1 VKRVPDFEPFHLSRF
16 TFHPIP
22 SADPILP
29 FPVAAGDSMPDSL
42 PWLTREEVLS
52 LVAAVLPKL
61 AAAILVFL
69 AFYVL
74 LRVVQP
80 ALRAILRRANFAPA
94 LIHLLVDGVV
104 RGTVLVIGLVMA
116 ASQLGINIA
125 AALAGLGVLG
135 IAVGF
140 AAQETIANMIAG
152 FLIFWDRPFKVGDWV
167 TTQDRYGEVRDI
179 TLRTTRI
186 RTLDN
191 TYVVIPNK
199 QVIGELLVNHSMYGE
214 TRVNVPIGIAYKE
227 SITEA
232 RQVMLEAVATLDG
245 VLKDPAPSVVAAGL
259 GDSSVDLTV
268 RVWIAQA
275 VDEVPVRFRVVE
287 ACKVALDKAG
297 IEIPFPHLQLFV
309 DDVTDRVW
317 EGLRSGRSG
326 RA

>member
-1 VKRVPDFEPFHLSRF
+1 ML
-16 TFHPIP
+16 
-22 SADPILP
+22 
-29 FPVAAGDSMPDSL
+29 DSL
-42 PWLTREEVLS
+42 PWLTREEALS
-52 LVAAVLPKL
+52 LAAAVLPKL

-69 AFYVL
+69 AFLIL

-80 ALRAILRRANFAPA
+80 ALRAVLRRANFAPA

-104 RGTVLVIGLVMA
+104 RGAVLIIGLVMA

-152 FLIFWDRPFKVGDWV
+152 FLIFWDRPFKVGDWI
-167 TTQDRYGEVRDI
+167 TAQDRYGEVRDI

-186 RTLDN
+186 RTPDN

-199 QVIGELLVNHSMYGE
+199 QVIGEMLVNHSMYGE
-214 TRVNVPIGIAYKE
+214 TRVNVPVGIAYKE
-227 SITEA
+227 SIAEA
-232 RQVMLEAVATLDG
+232 RRVILEAVDALDG
-245 VLKDPAPSVVAAGL
+245 VLSDPPPTVVADKL
-259 GDSSVDLTV
+259 GDSSVDLLV
-268 RVWIAQA
+268 RVWVA
-275 VDEVPVRFRVVE
+275 DGSNLKPVHFRVVE

-309 DDVTDRVW
+309 DDVKDRVW
-317 EGLRSGRSG
+317 DGLRGSSSGST
-326 RA
+326 

>member
-1 VKRVPDFEPFHLSRF
+1 
-16 TFHPIP
+16 
-22 SADPILP
+22 
-29 FPVAAGDSMPDSL
+29 MPDSL

-52 LVAAVLPKL
+52 IAAAILPKL

-69 AFYVL
+69 AFLVL

-80 ALRAILRRANFAPA
+80 ALRAVLRRANFAPA

-104 RGTVLVIGLVMA
+104 RGAVLVLGLVMA

-227 SITEA
+227 SIAEA
-232 RQVMLEAVATLDG
+232 RGVMLEAVAGIEG
-245 VLKDPAPSVVAAGL
+245 VLREPAPSVVAAGL
-259 GDSSVDLTV
+259 GDSSVDLMV

-287 ACKVALDKAG
+287 ACKIALDKAG

-317 EGLRSGRSG
+317 QGLRNGRSG
-326 RA
+326 SG

>member
-1 VKRVPDFEPFHLSRF
+1 ML
-16 TFHPIP
+16 
-22 SADPILP
+22 
-29 FPVAAGDSMPDSL
+29 DSL

-52 LVAAVLPKL
+52 IAAAVLPKL

-69 AFYVL
+69 AFLIL
-74 LRVVQP
+74 LRMVQP
-80 ALRAILRRANFAPA
+80 ALRAVLRRANFAPA

-104 RGTVLVIGLVMA
+104 RGAVLIIGLVMA

-199 QVIGELLVNHSMYGE
+199 QVIGELLINHSMYGE
-214 TRVNVPIGIAYKE
+214 TRVNIPIGIAYKE
-227 SITEA
+227 SIAEA
-232 RQVMLEAVATLDG
+232 RRVMLEAVADLDG
-245 VLKDPAPSVVAAGL
+245 VMREPAPSVVAAGL

-309 DDVTDRVW
+309 DDVKDRVW
-317 EGLRSGRSG
+317 EGLRNGRSG
-326 RA
+326 SG

>member
-1 VKRVPDFEPFHLSRF
+1 M
-16 TFHPIP
+16 
-22 SADPILP
+22 
-29 FPVAAGDSMPDSL
+29 GDLLDSI
-42 PWLTREEVLS
+42 TREELLS
-52 LVAAVLPKL
+52 VAATVLPKV
-61 AAAILVFL
+61 AAAVVVFL
-69 AFYVL
+69 AFVVL
-74 LRVVQP
+74 LRLVQP
-80 ALRAILRRANFAPA
+80 ALRAILRRADFAEA

-104 RGTVLVIGLVMA
+104 RGAILILGMVMA
-116 ASQLGINIA
+116 ASQLGINVA

-152 FLIFWDRPFKVGDWV
+152 FLIFWDRPFKVGHWV

-214 TRVNVPIGIAYKE
+214 TRVNIPIGIAYKE

-232 RQVMLEAVATLDG
+232 RAVMLEAVRGLEG
-245 VLKDPAPSVVAAGL
+245 VLESPAPTVVAAGL

-268 RVWIAQA
+268 RVWIHHAE
-275 VDEVPVRFRVVE
+275 DEVPVRFRVVE

-309 DDVTDRVW
+309 DDVKDRVW
-317 EGLRSGRSG
+317 ERLGK
-326 RA
+326 

>member
-1 VKRVPDFEPFHLSRF
+1 
-16 TFHPIP
+16 
-22 SADPILP
+22 
-29 FPVAAGDSMPDSL
+29 MPDSL
-42 PWLTREEVLS
+42 PWLTREEALS
-52 LVAAVLPKL
+52 LASVVLPKL
-61 AAAILVFL
+61 LAATLVFL

-74 LRVVQP
+74 WRVAQP
-80 ALRAILRRANFAPA
+80 ALRAILRRAHFAPA
-94 LIHLLVDGVV
+94 LIHLIVNGVV
-104 RGTVLVIGLVMA
+104 RGAVLVVGLVMA
-116 ASQLGINIA
+116 ASQLGINVA

-199 QVIGELLVNHSMYGE
+199 QVIGELLINHSMYGE
-214 TRVNVPIGIAYKE
+214 TRINIPIGIAYKE
-227 SITEA
+227 SIAEA
-232 RQVMLEAVATLDG
+232 RQVMLEAVADLDG
-245 VLKDPAPSVVAAGL
+245 VLREPAPSVVAAGL
-259 GDSSVDLTV
+259 GNSSVDLTV

-275 VDEVPVRFRVVE
+275 MNEVPVRFRVVE

-309 DDVTDRVW
+309 DDVKDRVW
-317 EGLRSGRSG
+317 EGLRGSRSG
-326 RA
+326 GAGGSGDS

>member
-1 VKRVPDFEPFHLSRF
+1 
-16 TFHPIP
+16 
-22 SADPILP
+22 
-29 FPVAAGDSMPDSL
+29 MPDSL

>member
-1 VKRVPDFEPFHLSRF
+1 
-16 TFHPIP
+16 
-22 SADPILP
+22 
-29 FPVAAGDSMPDSL
+29 MPDSL

-52 LVAAVLPKL
+52 LAAAVLPKL

-69 AFYVL
+69 AFYLL
-74 LRVVQP
+74 LRVMRP
-80 ALRAILRRANFAPA
+80 ALRAVLRRANFAPA

-104 RGTVLVIGLVMA
+104 RGTVLVVGFVMA

-167 TTQDRYGEVRDI
+167 TTQGRYGEVRDI

-199 QVIGELLVNHSMYGE
+199 QVIGELLINHSMYGE
-214 TRVNVPIGIAYKE
+214 TRVNIPIGIAYKE
-227 SITEA
+227 SIADA
-232 RQVMLEAVATLDG
+232 RRVMLDAVVGLEG
-245 VLKDPAPSVVAAGL
+245 VLQDPPPTVVAAGL
-259 GDSSVDLTV
+259 GDSSIDLTV

-297 IEIPFPHLQLFV
+297 IEIPFPHLQLFI
-309 DDVTDRVW
+309 DDVKDRVW
-317 EGLRSGRSG
+317 DGLRGGSSGAS
-326 RA
+326 

>member
-1 VKRVPDFEPFHLSRF
+1 M
-16 TFHPIP
+16 
-22 SADPILP
+22 
-29 FPVAAGDSMPDSL
+29 AGLFDSISKDQ
-42 PWLTREEVLS
+42 VLAV
-52 LVAAVLPKL
+52 LATVLPKL
-61 AAAILVFL
+61 AAAVLVFI
-69 AFYVL
+69 AFWAI

-80 ALRAILRRANFAPA
+80 ALRAVLRRADFAEA

-104 RGTVLVIGLVMA
+104 RGAVLVLGLVMA
-116 ASQLGINIA
+116 ASQLGINVA

-214 TRVNVPIGIAYKE
+214 TRVVVPVGIAYKE
-227 SITEA
+227 SIDAA
-232 RQVMLEAVATLDG
+232 RAVLLEAVGGIDG
-245 VLKDPAPSVVAAGL
+245 VLREPAPTVVAAEL
-259 GDSSVDLTV
+259 ADSSVNLAV
-268 RVWIAQA
+268 RVWIAHA
-275 VDEVPVRFRVVE
+275 ADEVPVRFRVVE
-287 ACKVALDKAG
+287 AAKVALDRAG

-309 DDVTDRVW
+309 DDVKDRVW
-317 EGLRSGRSG
+317 ERLGR
-326 RA
+326 

>member
-1 VKRVPDFEPFHLSRF
+1 MF
-16 TFHPIP
+16 
-22 SADPILP
+22 
-29 FPVAAGDSMPDSL
+29 DSV
-42 PWLTREEVLS
+42 PWLTREEALA
-52 LVAAVLPKL
+52 LAAAVLPKL

-69 AFYVL
+69 AFYLL
-74 LRVVQP
+74 LRMTRP

-104 RGTVLVIGLVMA
+104 RGTVLVVGLVMA

-152 FLIFWDRPFKVGDWV
+152 FLIFWDRPFRVGDWV
-167 TTQDRYGEVRDI
+167 TTQGRYGEVRDI

-227 SITEA
+227 SIADA
-232 RQVMLEAVATLDG
+232 RRVMLEAVTGLEG
-245 VLKDPAPSVVAAGL
+245 VLLDPPPTVVATGL
-259 GDSSVDLTV
+259 GDSSVDLSV
-268 RVWIAQA
+268 RVWITEASN
-275 VDEVPVRFRVVE
+275 EVPVRFRVVE

-309 DDVTDRVW
+309 DDVKDRVW
-317 EGLRSGRSG
+317 DGLRGSRGG
-326 RA
+326 IT

>member
-1 VKRVPDFEPFHLSRF
+1 
-16 TFHPIP
+16 
-22 SADPILP
+22 
-29 FPVAAGDSMPDSL
+29 MPDSL

-52 LVAAVLPKL
+52 IAAAILPKL

-69 AFYVL
+69 AFLVL

-80 ALRAILRRANFAPA
+80 ALRAVLRRANFAPA

-104 RGTVLVIGLVMA
+104 RGTVLIIGLVMA

-227 SITEA
+227 SISEA
-232 RQVMLEAVATLDG
+232 RAVMLEAVAGIEG
-245 VLKDPAPSVVAAGL
+245 VLREPAPSVVAAGL

-317 EGLRSGRSG
+317 QGLRNGRSG
-326 RA
+326 SG

>member
-1 VKRVPDFEPFHLSRF
+1 MFD
-16 TFHPIP
+16 
-22 SADPILP
+22 A
-29 FPVAAGDSMPDSL
+29 L
-42 PWLTREEVLS
+42 PWLTRDEAVS
-52 LVAAVLPKL
+52 LASAVLPKL
-61 AAAILVFL
+61 LAAVFVF
-69 AFYVL
+69 AVFYAL

-80 ALRAILRRANFAPA
+80 ALRAILRRADFAPA

-104 RGTVLVIGLVMA
+104 RGVVLVLGLVMA

-186 RTLDN
+186 RTPDN
-191 TYVVIPNK
+191 TFVVIPNK
-199 QVIGELLVNHSMYGE
+199 QIIGELLVNHSMYGE

-227 SITEA
+227 SIAEA
-232 RQVMLEAVATLDG
+232 RRVMLEAVATVDG
-245 VLKDPAPSVVAAGL
+245 VLRDPAPAVVAVGL
-259 GDSSVDLTV
+259 GDSSVDLSV

-275 VDEVPVRFRVVE
+275 LDEMPVRFRVVE

-309 DDVTDRVW
+309 DDVKDRVW
-317 EGLRSGRSG
+317 DGLRGSR
-326 RA
+326 

>member
-1 VKRVPDFEPFHLSRF
+1 ML
-16 TFHPIP
+16 
-22 SADPILP
+22 
-29 FPVAAGDSMPDSL
+29 DSL
-42 PWLTREEVLS
+42 PWLTREEALS
-52 LVAAVLPKL
+52 LAGAVLPKL
-61 AAAILVFL
+61 AAATLVFL
-69 AFYVL
+69 AFLVL

-80 ALRAILRRANFAPA
+80 ALRAVLRRANFAPA

-104 RGTVLVIGLVMA
+104 RGAVLVIGLVMA

-199 QVIGELLVNHSMYGE
+199 QVIGELLINHSMYGE
-214 TRVNVPIGIAYKE
+214 TRVNIPVGIAYKE
-227 SITEA
+227 SIADA
-232 RQVMLEAVATLDG
+232 RRVMLEAVAGIEG
-245 VLKDPAPSVVAAGL
+245 VLREPAPSVVAAGL
-259 GDSSVDLTV
+259 GDSSVDLMV

-309 DDVTDRVW
+309 DDVKDRVW
-317 EGLRSGRSG
+317 DGLRGSRSG
-326 RA
+326 AS